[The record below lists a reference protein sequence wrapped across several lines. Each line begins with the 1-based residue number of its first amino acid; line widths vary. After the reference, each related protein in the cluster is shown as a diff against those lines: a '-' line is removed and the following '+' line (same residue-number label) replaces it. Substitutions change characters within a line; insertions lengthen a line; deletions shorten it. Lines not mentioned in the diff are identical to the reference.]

1 MEPSALLRVAM
12 FRSSRWCLL
21 CGCGRPFSSR
31 AWYQL
36 LQKQRGS
43 RKPVTDNS
51 SEVSILSPTR
61 SLSPEET
68 LNLLETSV
76 VHADGSL
83 VAISKPPGLP
93 VTGKPGELTLLSLLP
108 DLSQKLG
115 FPQNLDVIKAA
126 VKESSGL
133 VLLSGCPSTTQRLQD
148 FYARCRRAGDPAA
161 TYCAVTTRIPAASD
175 GEIRTCLKLIQV
187 EHHKLVVPVASP
199 SRGSLQ
205 RKEVRKT
212 QTLYKVLDS
221 REGCALVQLQPLTAF
236 TNQLLV
242 SLILLLSPALGDH
255 VYSSCVGSVLGE
267 PFLLPAES
275 TLPRTQVLEDAL
287 LKKLRLQQQLAHRLP
302 LHLHLHQLLLP
313 AAGSPSSRTV
323 LTAPPPPFFLKTL
336 RLLGLALPQDKNKQ

>member
-1 MEPSALLRVAM
+1 M

-51 SEVSILSPTR
+51 SEGSILSPTR

-68 LNLLETSV
+68 LNLLEASV
-76 VHADGSL
+76 VHAD
-83 VAISKPPGLP
+83 
-93 VTGKPGELTLLSLLP
+93 GKPGELTLLSLLP

-161 TYCAVTTRIPAASD
+161 TYCAVTTRIPAASE

-187 EHHKLVVPVASP
+187 EDHKLVVPVASP

-255 VYSSCVGSVLGE
+255 VYSSRVGSVLGE

-287 LKKLRLQQQLAHRLP
+287 LKKLHLQQQLAHRLP

-336 RLLGLALPQDKNKQ
+336 CLLGLSLPQDKNKQ

>member
-1 MEPSALLRVAM
+1 MEPSALLGVAM
-12 FRSSRWCLL
+12 FRSSPWCLL

-61 SLSPEET
+61 SLSPEEM
-68 LNLLETSV
+68 LNLLEASV
-76 VHADGSL
+76 VHADG
-83 VAISKPPGLP
+83 KPE
-93 VTGKPGELTLLSLLP
+93 ELTLLSLLP

-148 FYARCRRAGDPAA
+148 FYARCKRAGDPAA
-161 TYCAVTTRIPAASD
+161 TYCAVTTRIPAASE
-175 GEIRTCLKLIQV
+175 GEIRTCLKLIKV
-187 EHHKLVVPVASP
+187 EDHKLVVPVASP

-255 VYSSCVGSVLGE
+255 VYSSRVGSVLGE

-287 LKKLRLQQQLAHRLP
+287 LKKLCLQQQLAHRLP

-336 RLLGLALPQDKNKQ
+336 CLLGLALPQDKNKQ

>member
-1 MEPSALLRVAM
+1 M

-43 RKPVTDNS
+43 RKPVTDNP

-68 LNLLETSV
+68 LNLLEASV
-76 VHADGSL
+76 VHAD
-83 VAISKPPGLP
+83 
-93 VTGKPGELTLLSLLP
+93 GKPGELTLLSLLP

-161 TYCAVTTRIPAASD
+161 TYCAVTTRIPAASE

-187 EHHKLVVPVASP
+187 EDHKLVVPVASP

-255 VYSSCVGSVLGE
+255 VYSSRVGSILGE

-336 RLLGLALPQDKNKQ
+336 CLLGLALPQDKNKQ

>member
-1 MEPSALLRVAM
+1 MEPSALLGVAM
-12 FRSSRWCLL
+12 FRSSPWCLL

-61 SLSPEET
+61 SLSPEEM
-68 LNLLETSV
+68 LNLLEASV

-93 VTGKPGELTLLSLLP
+93 VTGKPEELTLLSLLP

-148 FYARCRRAGDPAA
+148 FYARCKRAGDPAA
-161 TYCAVTTRIPAASD
+161 TYCAVTTRIPAASE
-175 GEIRTCLKLIQV
+175 GEIRTCLKLIKV
-187 EHHKLVVPVASP
+187 EDHKLVVPVASP

-221 REGCALVQLQPLTAF
+221 REGCALVQLQPLTGPRRC
-236 TNQLLV
+236 
-242 SLILLLSPALGDH
+242 S
-255 VYSSCVGSVLGE
+255 
-267 PFLLPAES
+267 AEEA
-275 TLPRTQVLEDAL
+275 V
-287 LKKLRLQQQLAHRLP
+287 
-302 LHLHLHQLLLP
+302 P
-313 AAGSPSSRTV
+313 AAATGAPIASPPAPAP
-323 LTAPPPPFFLKTL
+323 APPPGRRLPFLPHCAHGSSATFFPEDPLSSGP
-336 RLLGLALPQDKNKQ
+336 RLAAGQKQAVTRHPKRLPQLSRYRLPRSSGSDGF